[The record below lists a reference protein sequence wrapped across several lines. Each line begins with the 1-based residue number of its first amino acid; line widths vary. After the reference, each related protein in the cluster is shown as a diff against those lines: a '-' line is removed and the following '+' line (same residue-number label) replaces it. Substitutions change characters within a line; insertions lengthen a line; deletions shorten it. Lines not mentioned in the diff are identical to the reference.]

1 MLYGINEKGKMVNIL
16 ESIEGVEYHCP
27 ICKEKLIR
35 CFGLERQYFSH
46 TKDNQ
51 KDCELKLKQYL
62 KQDKKDIEL
71 NDYEILHNEYFDK
84 DFKDLKIEYGNLTT
98 EEGYKLTKEQE
109 DIINSKED
117 RIRIQASAGASKSY
131 TLYRYAKARP
141 NKRFLYLVYNSA
153 MKDEAKELFKDLNNV
168 DIKTTH
174 GLAYGYVGRN
184 YSHKL
189 TFSYKPIDVFNDL
202 KLEKDDFSMA
212 VYVYNML
219 SQFMLS
225 SKDSIEDM
233 ELYKDEDFKDKRS
246 RIISLTKQLWE
257 LKSNTLNK
265 VKVEHDFYLK
275 KFHLMKKDL
284 SYKYDIVMLDE
295 AQDSNEMVFDMVKN
309 LNTKGIIMVGD
320 CYQAMYQFR
329 NAINVLNLLDNAT
342 EYKLNTSFRVS
353 QSIAN
358 ISNLLLKDVYNVNFG
373 MKGFNENNKIVD
385 KIDTNKPYMFIA
397 RTNSTI
403 LEECIEAIKHGK
415 TKIYFEGGYNSYK
428 FNDILD
434 CYNFYLGEKVKNNKF
449 NKFKDY
455 YQMEKYAQDNE
466 DIELLGFIKTIN
478 DYGSRIPEL
487 IENIKNCEC
496 KSRND
501 MELGVCTAHKSK
513 GATFENVK
521 IADDFFSMEDYFNKR
536 YIEVKQDGD
545 NSYLKKAEEEVCV
558 LYVAITRAKK
568 NIQLNNDLLRYLLLR
583 YQYFDNK

>member
-1 MLYGINEKGKMVNIL
+1 MLKGINEKGKLVNIL
-16 ESIEGVEYHCP
+16 ESVENQNYYCP
-27 ICKEKLIR
+27 ICKEKLNR

-46 TKDNQ
+46 SKDKS
-51 KDCELKLKQYL
+51 KDCELKFKLMMKNEET
-62 KQDKKDIEL
+62 KIEE
-71 NDYEILHNEYFDK
+71 NDYDILHNEYFDR
-84 DFKDLKIEYGNLTT
+84 DFSDLSIEYSDLTT
-98 EEGYKLTKEQE
+98 EEGYRLTKEQE

-117 RIRIQASAGASKSY
+117 IIKIQASAGASKSY

-141 NKRFLYLVYNSA
+141 NKKFLYLVYNTA
-153 MKDEAKELFKDLNNV
+153 MKDEAKELFKDLDNV

-174 GLAYGYVGRN
+174 GLAYGYVGKN

-189 TFSYKPIDVFNDL
+189 TFSYKPIDVFKDL
-202 KLEKDDFSMA
+202 KLSKNDFSMA
-212 VYVYNML
+212 VYVYNLL

-225 SKDSIEDM
+225 NKQTIEEM
-233 ELYKDEDFKDKRS
+233 ELYQGEEFQDKKD
-246 RIISLTKQLWE
+246 RIYRLA
-257 LKSNTLNK
+257 NTLWNLKEDTSSK

-309 LNTKGIIMVGD
+309 LNTKGIVMVGD

-353 QSIAN
+353 QAIAN
-358 ISNLLLKDVYNVNFG
+358 ISNLLLKDVYDVNFG
-373 MKGFNENNKIVD
+373 MKGFNKNNIIVD
-385 KIDTNKPYMFIA
+385 SLGANEPYMFIA

-403 LEECIEAIKHGK
+403 FEECINAIKEGK
-415 TKIYFEGGYNSYK
+415 KKIYFEGGFNSYR

-434 CYNFYLGEKVKNNKF
+434 CWKFYEGEYVNNNKF
-449 NKFKDY
+449 NKFDSY
-455 YQMEKYAQDNE
+455 EQMEKYAQDNE
-466 DIELLGFIKTIN
+466 DIELLCFVRAIN
-478 DYGSRIPEL
+478 NYGSNIPEL
-487 IENIKNCEC
+487 IENIRNCEC
-496 KSRND
+496 KSRD
-501 MELGVCTAHKSK
+501 KMDLGVCTAHKSK

-521 IADDFFSMEDYFNKR
+521 LGDDFFSMEDYFNKR
-536 YIEVKQDGD
+536 YIEVKQDD
-545 NSYLKKAEEEVCV
+545 DSSYLKKAEEEVCV

-583 YQYFDNK
+583 YQYFNNK